1 MEYKDC
7 MEFANAN
14 RTAYVAT
21 TEGNQPHVRALG
33 MWYADEHGFYFQVQ
47 TVKAVY
53 KQLMANPKVELAFYA
68 PGEGVGRVMRV
79 TGEVEFVHDRAIK
92 QRVLNERKFLQ
103 GMGIDR
109 PDHPL
114 LAVFRVA
121 KGEAFF
127 WTMADS
133 MKEAAIPR
141 IKFDLK

>member
-1 MEYKDC
+1 MEFKDC
-7 MEFANAN
+7 IEFANAN
-14 RTAYVAT
+14 RTAYMAT
-21 TEGNQPHVRALG
+21 VEGDQPRVRPMGL
-33 MWYADEHGFYFQVQ
+33 WFADEHGFYFQLQ

-53 KQLMANPKVELAFYA
+53 KQLMANPKVELCFHAA
-68 PGEGVGRVMRV
+68 TSGGKVMRV
-79 TGEVEFVHDRAIK
+79 TGEAEFIHDRAVK